1 MTNNIIYTDR
11 MSIDELHSLMEI
23 AKKAIRECTTLP
35 RYEYWTGIEF
45 EVLMELKRRSK
56 D

>member
-11 MSIDELHSLMEI
+11 MTVEELNSLCEI
-23 AKKAIRECTTLP
+23 AKKAISECTTLT

-45 EVLMELKRRSK
+45 QIIMELRRRSK